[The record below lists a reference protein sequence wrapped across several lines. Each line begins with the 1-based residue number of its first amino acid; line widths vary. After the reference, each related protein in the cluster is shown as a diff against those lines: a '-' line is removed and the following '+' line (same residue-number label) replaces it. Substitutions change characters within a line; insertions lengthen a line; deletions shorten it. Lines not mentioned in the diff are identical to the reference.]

1 MISKEEY
8 YNLKEYYDHQRLREY
23 NKEKIYDQIE
33 EFLEGV
39 EKMAKE
45 EGDEKPLH
53 DSMEEMFEKL
63 WARTEEKDWD
73 FPLPV
78 GWKPR
83 DKKWRLWNE

>member
-1 MISKEEY
+1 
-8 YNLKEYYDHQRLREY
+8 
-23 NKEKIYDQIE
+23 
-33 EFLEGV
+33 
-39 EKMAKE
+39 
-45 EGDEKPLH
+45 LH